1 MASGSSFFSATMARN
16 RQGALAKEDGVRTA
30 ASTTAA
36 VPMASAP
43 VSRRT
48 AAQDMFDSWESDAK
62 VQDAKRTSRTPVEA
76 APARSVEAAPIRDC
90 PFYSAASSDHG
101 AAFTGY

>member
-1 MASGSSFFSATMARN
+1 MASGASFFSATMARN

-48 AAQDMFDSWESDAK
+48 AAQDMFDSWERDAK
-62 VQDAKRTSRTPVEA
+62 DAKRTSRTPVEA